1 MQPDSQFGSV
11 GRLPGTPA
19 MTHGMARVYSHR
31 ERIMARFGSA
41 QFAFP
46 EFTGATRRLVL
57 WNLGAYFALLVLGAF
72 SVAKFTAVVFYL
84 GLDPASFLSGLI
96 WQPITYSFIHPSLG
110 GAFFDL
116 LSLWLLGGFV
126 QSMHGSR
133 WFSGLYATSV
143 LGGAVATVLISLL
156 GHRWPAFQPVA
167 PITGC
172 LAGVFGL
179 LAAIGLLHGEMEFQF
194 LFLVTIKAKYIAII
208 YALVALAQTFGS
220 MRMFAFAQL
229 GGALAA
235 IVYIYYAPKRGVS
248 FTLSEG
254 WYGVRN
260 RYYRWK
266 RRRAASKFQVYM
278 RKQGRTVRFDGRG
291 HLIEED
297 DDHSDPK
304 RWN

>member
-1 MQPDSQFGSV
+1 
-11 GRLPGTPA
+11 
-19 MTHGMARVYSHR
+19 
-31 ERIMARFGSA
+31 MARFGSP

-46 EFTGATRRLVL
+46 EFTGAVRRLVL
-57 WNLGAYFALLVLGAF
+57 WNLAAFFALLLINAF
-72 SVAKFTAVVFYL
+72 GVFDPIAILNHL
-84 GLDPASFLSGLI
+84 GLYPANFLSGEL
-96 WQPITYSFIHPSLG
+96 WQPLTYSFLHPGLG

-126 QSMHGSR
+126 QSLHGGR
-133 WFSGLYATSV
+133 WFSGLYAASV
-143 LGGAVATVLISLL
+143 LGAATVTVLLSLL
-156 GHRWPAFQPVA
+156 GHRWTAFQPLG

-172 LAGVFGL
+172 LGGIFGL
-179 LAAIGLLHGEMEFQF
+179 LAAIGFLHGETEFQF

-208 YALVALAQTFGS
+208 YALVALAQTFGEQ
-220 MRMFAFAQL
+220 RMYAFAQL

-235 IVYIYYAPKRGVS
+235 FVYIHFAPRKGLFFS
-248 FTLSEG
+248 LSET
-254 WYGVRN
+254 WYGLRN

-297 DDHSDPK
+297 DEHTDPK